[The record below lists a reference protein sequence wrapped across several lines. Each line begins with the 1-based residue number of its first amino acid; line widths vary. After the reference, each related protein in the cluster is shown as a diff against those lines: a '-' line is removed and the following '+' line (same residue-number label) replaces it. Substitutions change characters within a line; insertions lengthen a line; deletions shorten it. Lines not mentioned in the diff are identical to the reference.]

1 MRSLLISLNHFS
13 LFFELLVQCLHLHI
27 FNTYFFSLKS
37 TKNKNAYKF
46 EMILHVWPKNY
57 FVLTVQ
63 SLKPY
68 SSVTNISKLS
78 WLLTSELLTET
89 YICMRNFVVVFFL
102 LVATDDDIFC
112 EHRQHIT
119 ITNTFFHL
127 VQQFIVNKSRH
138 TNMDFLFLVGD

>member
-13 LFFELLVQCLHLHI
+13 LFFELLVQCLHI

-37 TKNKNAYKF
+37 TKNKNIQKF
-46 EMILHVWPKNY
+46 EMILHVWAKNY

-68 SSVTNISKLS
+68 SSVTNILKLS

-89 YICMRNFVVVFFL
+89 YICMRNFVVVFFAVCYWRWYIL
-102 LVATDDDIFC
+102 WTASTHYNNKYIFSPC
-112 EHRQHIT
+112 SAIHSQQIT
-119 ITNTFFHL
+119 TY
-127 VQQFIVNKSRH
+127 
-138 TNMDFLFLVGD
+138 